1 MKNILAASAVLFAL
15 SGGALYAQDD
25 TATMDVGLSML
36 ELAVSKQFSQLGIDT
51 DPMSLSL
58 NQLAN
63 IKGVLGSS
71 EFNKNEKTA
80 AIKAAIARN

>member
-1 MKNILAASAVLFAL
+1 MKNILATTAVVFAL
-15 SGGALYAQDD
+15 SGGAVFAQND

-63 IKGVLGSS
+63 IKAVLESS
-71 EFNKNEKTA
+71 EYNQNEKA
-80 AIKAAIARN
+80 AAVKAAIARN